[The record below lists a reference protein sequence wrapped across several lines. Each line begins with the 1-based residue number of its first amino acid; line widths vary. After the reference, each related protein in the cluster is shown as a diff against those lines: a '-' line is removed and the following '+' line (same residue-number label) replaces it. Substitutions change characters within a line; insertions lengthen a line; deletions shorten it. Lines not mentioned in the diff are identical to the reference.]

1 MSAISEIQL
10 TQFKTKL
17 LDSVIQLRADIS
29 YILQNSTHTSHHLVA
44 SQLQKLCNDKF
55 LDLLLKIELP
65 LIAHKTD
72 KIKNIDAALN
82 NLDIGMFGSCS
93 DCEEPIEAERL
104 NENPTIQ
111 RCLSCENSYSKQKH
125 NLYKL

>member
-1 MSAISEIQL
+1 MSTISEIQL

-29 YILQNSTHTSHHLVA
+29 DILQNSTHSGHHLVA
-44 SQLQKLCNDKF
+44 GQLQKLCNDKL

-82 NLDIGMFGSCS
+82 NIEIGMFGLCS
-93 DCEEPIEAERL
+93 DCEEPIESERL
-104 NENPTIQ
+104 NKNPTIQ
-111 RCLSCENSYSKQKH
+111 RCLSCENDYNKQKH
-125 NLYKL
+125 NHYKL

>member
-10 TQFKTKL
+10 AQFKIKL
-17 LDSVIQLRADIS
+17 LDSVILLRADI
-29 YILQNSTHTSHHLVA
+29 YDILQNSTHSSHHLVA
-44 SQLQKLCNDKF
+44 TQLQKLCNDQL

-65 LIAHKTD
+65 LISHKTD

-82 NLDIGMFGSCS
+82 NIDIAMFGLCS
-93 DCEEPIEAERL
+93 DCEEPIEIERL

-111 RCLSCENSYSKQKH
+111 RCLSCENGYNKQKQNH
-125 NLYKL
+125 YKL